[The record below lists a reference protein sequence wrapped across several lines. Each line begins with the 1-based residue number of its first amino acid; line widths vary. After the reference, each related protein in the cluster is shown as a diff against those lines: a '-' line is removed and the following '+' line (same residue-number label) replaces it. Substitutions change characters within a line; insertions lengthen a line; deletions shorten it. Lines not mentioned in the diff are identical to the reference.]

1 MDRTSKEMRNERTTT
16 RDGGRRT
23 VSTEH
28 TSWLPGTED
37 LPRGFLGALDRIL
50 SVLAVVLAAILVLVL
65 FFQVVTRYVFG
76 QPSVWSEE
84 LAVSLFPWLAMIA
97 IPLGF
102 RRGEHL
108 TLDLFSKRYSPRM
121 RRVMSIV
128 LCALTVVTFAIIGY
142 LAVQLLPAGDRQL
155 LAGIHQGLG
164 IPAKQSWIYLAVP
177 VGSLLSIV
185 FAIERLVLVLRGK
198 VTILNADADET
209 FIENLEVEDDTTQ
222 ENR

>member
-1 MDRTSKEMRNERTTT
+1 MSADTA
-16 RDGGRRT
+16 
-23 VSTEH
+23 
-28 TSWLPGTED
+28 SWLPGTDD
-37 LPRGFLGALDRIL
+37 LPKGFLGLLDRIL
-50 SVLAVVLAAILVLVL
+50 CVAAVVLAAILVLVL

-84 LAVSLFPWLAMIA
+84 LAVSIFPWLAMVA

-108 TLDLFSKRYSPRM
+108 TLDLFSKRYSPRV
-121 RRVMSIV
+121 RRAVSIA
-128 LCALTVVTFAIIGY
+128 LCALTVITFAIIGY

-155 LAGIHQGLG
+155 LAGIQQGLG

-177 VGSLLSIV
+177 VGSALSIV

-198 VTILNADADET
+198 VTVLNADADET
-209 FIENLEVEDDTTQ
+209 FIENLETETDTTDGKAS
-222 ENR
+222 

>member
-1 MDRTSKEMRNERTTT
+1 MSADTTT
-16 RDGGRRT
+16 
-23 VSTEH
+23 
-28 TSWLPGTED
+28 WLPGTDD
-37 LPRGFLGALDRIL
+37 LPKGFLGLLDRIL
-50 SVLAVVLAAILVLVL
+50 CVAAVVLAAILVLVL

-84 LAVSLFPWLAMIA
+84 LAVSIFPWLAMVA

-108 TLDLFSKRYSPRM
+108 TLDLFSKRYSPRV
-121 RRVMSIV
+121 RRVVSIA
-128 LCALTVVTFAIIGY
+128 LCALTVITFAIIGY

-155 LAGIHQGLG
+155 LAGIQQGLG

-177 VGSLLSIV
+177 VGSALSIV

-198 VTILNADADET
+198 VTVLNADADET
-209 FIENLEVEDDTTQ
+209 FIESLEAESDTT
-222 ENR
+222 EGKAS

>member
-1 MDRTSKEMRNERTTT
+1 VSADTTT
-16 RDGGRRT
+16 
-23 VSTEH
+23 
-28 TSWLPGTED
+28 WLPGTDD
-37 LPRGFLGALDRIL
+37 LPKGFLGLLDRIL
-50 SVLAVVLAAILVLVL
+50 CVAAVVLAAILVLVL

-84 LAVSLFPWLAMIA
+84 LAVSIFPWLAMVA

-108 TLDLFSKRYSPRM
+108 TLDLFSKRYSPRV
-121 RRVMSIV
+121 RRVVSIA
-128 LCALTVVTFAIIGY
+128 LCALTVITFAIIGY

-155 LAGIHQGLG
+155 LAGIQQGLG

-177 VGSLLSIV
+177 VGSALSIV

-198 VTILNADADET
+198 VTVLNADADET
-209 FIENLEVEDDTTQ
+209 FIESLEAESDTT
-222 ENR
+222 EGKAS